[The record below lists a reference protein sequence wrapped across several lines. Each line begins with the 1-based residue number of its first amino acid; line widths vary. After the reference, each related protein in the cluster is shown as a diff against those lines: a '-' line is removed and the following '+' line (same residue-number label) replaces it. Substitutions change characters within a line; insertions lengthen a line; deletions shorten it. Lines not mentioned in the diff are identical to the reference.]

1 VRFQFFH
8 VRFVIEGLVGM
19 GLIIGEG
26 FPRGGAALLFLIG
39 ELVESA
45 KRVLDA
51 LHRAERIFGSEL

>member
-1 VRFQFFH
+1 
-8 VRFVIEGLVGM
+8 VRFVIEGLIGM

-26 FPRGGAALLFLIG
+26 FLRGGAALLFLIG

-51 LHRAERIFGSEL
+51 LHRAEPIFGSEL